1 VPITPFSFTEPIV
14 TERLT
19 LRPMTLDDVDAVHAY
34 QSLPEV
40 AEYQLFEPRS
50 RETVLEKVTAFAGAL
65 TLAADG
71 DYLQVAVE
79 ESGRLVGDVYFAIK
93 SVENSCGEIGWTFHP
108 SAQGRG
114 LATEA
119 ARAML
124 AVGFDR
130 VGLHRVVAELDPRN
144 AASVALCLR
153 LGMRH
158 EAHFVE
164 DMLFKGSWADTGVY
178 ALLARE
184 WTGQ

>member
-1 VPITPFSFTEPIV
+1 
-14 TERLT
+14 
-19 LRPMTLDDVDAVHAY
+19 MTLEDVDAVHSY

-50 RETVLEKVTAFAGAL
+50 REAVLEKVTGFASAL
-65 TLAADG
+65 RLESDG

-79 ESGRLVGDVYFAIK
+79 ESGRLIGDVYFAIK
-93 SVENSCGEIGWTFHP
+93 SVDNLCGEIGWTFHP
-108 SAQGRG
+108 DAQGRG
-114 LATEA
+114 FATEA

-124 AVGFDR
+124 ELGFGL
-130 VGLHRVVAELDPRN
+130 GLHRVVAELDPRN

-164 DMLFKGSWADTGVY
+164 DMMFKGSWADTGVY

-184 WTGQ
+184 WAAR